1 MNPEHSFR
9 VRAPRA
15 DVSSSVEIATMRS
28 KDIVWSS
35 ALVAAAILL
44 TAVLS
49 TASVGAATGGSA
61 EPKAS
66 GKDAQIA
73 RGKYLVDIMG
83 CHDCHTPMKMG
94 PKGPEWDMT
103 RALSGHPEELVMPP
117 APQLPP
123 GPWVASIAATFTA
136 FASPAGVVFTRN
148 LTPDKETGLGDWTVE
163 EFIATMKTGRERG
176 KGRPVMPP
184 MPIQNLAALSD
195 SDIRALFAYLQS
207 LPPIKN
213 RTPQPIEPPDQK

>member
-1 MNPEHSFR
+1 
-9 VRAPRA
+9 
-15 DVSSSVEIATMRS
+15 MRL
-28 KDIVWSS
+28 KNIVWTAALIVS
-35 ALVAAAILL
+35 AVLL
-44 TAVLS
+44 TALIS
-49 TASVGAATGGSA
+49 TATVGAEDAGGVA
-61 EPKAS
+61 EPKTVS
-66 GKDAQIA
+66 GNAAGDPAKATQIA

-103 RALSGHPEELVMPP
+103 RALSGHPEDMVMPP
-117 APQLPP
+117 APAPA

-136 FASPAGVVFTRN
+136 FASPAGTVFTRN

-184 MPIQNLAALSD
+184 MPVQNLAALSD
-195 SDIRALFAYLQS
+195 PDIRALFAYLQS
-207 LPPIKN
+207 LPAIKN
-213 RTPQPIEPPDQK
+213 RTPQPIEPAEPK